1 MALGETE
8 CAVRILASGQVDLSS
23 IRCIAVKG
31 GAEVVGLREC
41 DVDCRDLP
49 RPSPPGSIFTAA
61 ASACACDE
69 LAPAAGPLR
78 SCSCA
83 VL

>member
-1 MALGETE
+1 MTLGDTE
-8 CAVRILASGQVDLSS
+8 CAVRILVSGQVDLSS
-23 IRCIAVKG
+23 IRCIVLKG

-41 DVDCRDLP
+41 EVDCRDLP
-49 RPSPPGSIFTAA
+49 RPSPPGRTSPVAV
-61 ASACACDE
+61 SAGACDG
-69 LAPAAGPLR
+69 LARVVGPLR

>member
-8 CAVRILASGQVDLSS
+8 CAVRILVSGQVDLSS
-23 IRCIAVKG
+23 IRCITAKG
-31 GAEVVGLREC
+31 GAEVVGLRDCE
-41 DVDCRDLP
+41 VECRDLP
-49 RPSPPGSIFTAA
+49 RPSPPESISAAA
-61 ASACACDE
+61 ASAGACDG
-69 LAPAAGPLR
+69 LARAAGPLR

>member
-1 MALGETE
+1 MKLGDTE
-8 CAVRILASGQVDLSS
+8 CAVRFLVSGQVDLSS

-31 GAEVVGLREC
+31 GAEVVDLRDCE
-41 DVDCRDLP
+41 VDCRDLP
-49 RPSPPGSIFTAA
+49 RSSPPGSISSAA
-61 ASACACDE
+61 GSAGACDG
-69 LAPAAGPLR
+69 LARVVGPLR

>member
-1 MALGETE
+1 MTLGDTE
-8 CAVRILASGQVDLSS
+8 CAVRILASGQADRSS
-23 IRCIAVKG
+23 IRCIALKG

-41 DVDCRDLP
+41 KVDCRDLP
-49 RPSPPGSIFTAA
+49 RPSPGSISAA
-61 ASACACDE
+61 AVSAGACNE
-69 LAPAAGPLR
+69 LVVVGPLR